1 MPLLNC
7 SSPNKPSD
15 QTSRPVC
22 GGALAT
28 HELASGFFRKCNLF
42 TPISPEAV
50 TWRFLT
56 IISLIKDD
64 MKANNSLQR
73 LPVALSQRSRSLL
86 RQAESEFE
94 QEKRS
99 KGVEYGDLQAGR
111 VGTGEAT
118 ADPFSAA
125 LKGLKLFDFPCTL
138 KDTFLILNVLKRQGV
153 LDQDTLRGV
162 FDAFGRQGILHARFK
177 KNAIKAKKAAID
189 ANGEKPSSPMSE
201 ADKPKVATSRSC
213 LRENTLLKNVVAP
226 TNTLTTFVESHSLE
240 DIENMLTLDKFA
252 IGMGEFAN
260 ECAESC
266 SDDLLQVT
274 IEALARIALNR
285 FGTMF
290 DQAMK
295 VCYRSLKDPAR
306 EALASK
312 ALLPIKEGRGGFE
325 MVDAKSQGRG
335 LIRLVKYDD
344 KALRKQASTP
354 PIKIPGYHPKLMAK
368 NYNMRANTNVART
381 NVARTN
387 VAKTSVLKTNAAQLS
402 SSPKAPFKFSPT

>member
-7 SSPNKPSD
+7 SNPKKPSD
-15 QTSRPVC
+15 QESRSVC
-22 GGALAT
+22 VGVLAA
-28 HELASGFFRKCNLF
+28 HESVSAFFKKCSLF
-42 TPISPEAV
+42 TPVSSEAV
-50 TWRFLT
+50 TWRFLKM
-56 IISLIKDD
+56 ISHIKDD

-73 LPVALSQRSRSLL
+73 LPVALSERSRSLL
-86 RQAESEFE
+86 LKAESEFQ
-94 QEKRS
+94 QEKKS

-111 VGTGEAT
+111 VVTGEAT

-125 LKGLKLFDFPCTL
+125 LKDLKLMDFPCTL

-153 LDQDTLRGV
+153 LDKDTLRGV

-177 KNAIKAKKAAID
+177 KNAIKAKKAAVD
-189 ANGEKPSSPMSE
+189 ANGEKPSSPVSE

-285 FGTMF
+285 FDTMF

-325 MVDAKSQGRG
+325 MVGTESQGRG

-344 KALRKQASTP
+344 EALRKQASTP
-354 PIKIPGYHPKLMAK
+354 RFKIPGYHPKLMTK
-368 NYNMRANTNVART
+368 NYNMRANT